1 MPCTRCNGT
10 CVNDQCY
17 DRLNE
22 QGPLRLGA
30 WRWASRCPTC
40 GTMVYER
47 AESLAADTSA
57 HIDCANP
64 MPVFQMFYPTTRR
77 P

>member
-10 CVNDQCY
+10 CVNDQFD
-17 DRLNE
+17 DRIDE
-22 QGPLRLGA
+22 RGSLRVAA

-47 AESLAADTSA
+47 AERLTAGISA
-57 HIDCANP
+57 HLDRTNP
-64 MPVFQMFYPTTRR
+64 MPVFQMFEPTT
-77 P
+77 

>member
-1 MPCTRCNGT
+1 MPCPRCNGT
-10 CVNDQCY
+10 YVNDQF
-17 DRLNE
+17 DAQIDE
-22 QGPLRLGA
+22 QGPLCLGA

-57 HIDCANP
+57 CIDRTNT
-64 MPVFQMFYPTTRR
+64 MPVFQMCSPIT
-77 P
+77 

>member
-17 DRLNE
+17 DRIDE

-30 WRWASRCPTC
+30 WRWASRCPTY
-40 GTMVYER
+40 GTMVGER